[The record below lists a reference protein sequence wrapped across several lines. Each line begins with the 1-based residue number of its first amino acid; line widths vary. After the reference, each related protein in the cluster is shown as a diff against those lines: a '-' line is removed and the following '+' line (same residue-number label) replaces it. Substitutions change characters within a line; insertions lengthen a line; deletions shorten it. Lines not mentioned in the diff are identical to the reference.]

1 MYTVIAIAVSIVVA
15 TVITYAFERP
25 LLRLGVR
32 GLLPALRDR
41 FTPRSATAASKPVA
55 SG

>member
-1 MYTVIAIAVSIVVA
+1 VVA
-15 TVITYAFERP
+15 TVITYACERP

-32 GLLPALRDR
+32 GSLQALRDR